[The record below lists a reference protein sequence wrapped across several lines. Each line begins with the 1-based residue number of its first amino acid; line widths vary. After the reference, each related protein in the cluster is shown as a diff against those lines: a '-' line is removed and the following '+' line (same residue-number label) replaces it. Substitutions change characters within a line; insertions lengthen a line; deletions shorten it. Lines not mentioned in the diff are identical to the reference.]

1 VALQPFIRVLSRYL
15 QYSNRVSVDSTMIK
29 WSLLLIVFCS
39 GFAFGQRSKPKNYS
53 RFDERRAHF
62 GFMLGINSAGFSVY
76 QNASEFQLYNVKSIT
91 STAQT
96 GGQLGIVST
105 LKLWGPTT
113 RLRFLPSLSFQERV
127 LTYTYPS
134 IKDPTKD
141 STLEERIASTNLDF
155 PLMFQFRTTRYNN
168 FATYVLG
175 GIQYSLDLQSQAKAN
190 QSNSDPFIKIKR
202 DDFQVQAGIGVEF
215 FTPYFKFGIEVKYSQ
230 GFVNS
235 LIQDNTSSSR
245 PIDLLY
251 NRVWGLSII
260 FEG

>member
-1 VALQPFIRVLSRYL
+1 
-15 QYSNRVSVDSTMIK
+15 MIK
-29 WSLLLIVFCS
+29 WSFLLLVFCS
-39 GFAFGQRSKPKNYS
+39 SVAFGQRQKPKNYS

-62 GFMLGINSAGFSVY
+62 GFMLGINSAGLSVF
-76 QNASEFQLYNVKSIT
+76 QNADQFSLYNVKSISST
-91 STAQT
+91 SQT

-127 LTYTYPS
+127 LTYTFAS
-134 IKDPTKD
+134 IKDPSKD

-155 PLMFQFRTTRYNN
+155 PLMFQFRTMRHNN
-168 FATYVLG
+168 FASYVLG
-175 GIQYSLDLQSQAKAN
+175 GIQYSLDLQTQANAN

-202 DDFQVQAGIGVEF
+202 DDFQVQAGVGVEF
-215 FTPYFKFGIEVKYSQ
+215 FTPYFKFGLEVKYSQ

-235 LIQDNTSSSR
+235 LIQDNTTSSR
-245 PIDLLY
+245 PIDFLY
-251 NRVWGLSII
+251 NRVWSLSLI

>member
-1 VALQPFIRVLSRYL
+1 
-15 QYSNRVSVDSTMIK
+15 MMK
-29 WSLLLIVFCS
+29 WSLFLTLIFCT
-39 GFAFGQRSKPKNYS
+39 GIAYGQSQKSKNYS

-62 GFMLGINSAGFSVY
+62 GFMLGINSASNTVY
-76 QNASEFQLYNVKSIT
+76 QNADSYKLYNVKSIV
-91 STAQT
+91 SNSQT

-127 LTYTYPS
+127 LTFTSSS
-134 IKDPTKD
+134 IVNPLKD
-141 STLEERIASTNLDF
+141 SILEERIASTNLDF

-175 GIQYSLDLQSQAKAN
+175 GIQYSLDLQTQQNAN

-202 DDFQVQAGIGVEF
+202 DDLQVQIGGGVEF

-230 GFVNS
+230 GIVNS
-235 LIQDNTSSSR
+235 LIQDNTTSSR
-245 PIDLLY
+245 PIDFLY
-251 NRVWGLSII
+251 NRVWGLSIV

>member
-1 VALQPFIRVLSRYL
+1 
-15 QYSNRVSVDSTMIK
+15 MK
-29 WSLLLIVFCS
+29 WSLFITLIFYT
-39 GFAFGQRSKPKNYS
+39 GIAYGQHQKSKNYS

-62 GFMLGINSAGFSVY
+62 GFMLGVNSASNTIY
-76 QNASEFQLYNVKSIT
+76 QNADSYKLYNVKSIV
-91 STAQT
+91 SNSQS

-127 LTYTYPS
+127 LTFTSSS
-134 IKDPTKD
+134 IVNPLKD
-141 STLEERIASTNLDF
+141 SILEERIASTNLDF

-175 GIQYSLDLQSQAKAN
+175 GIQYSLDLQTQQNAN
-190 QSNSDPFIKIKR
+190 QSNADPFIKIKR
-202 DDFQVQAGIGVEF
+202 DDLQVQIGGGVEF

-230 GFVNS
+230 GIVNS
-235 LIQDNTSSSR
+235 LIQDNTTSSR
-245 PIDLLY
+245 PIDFLY
-251 NRVWGLSII
+251 NRVWGLSIV